1 MSGGVVYVRHAPER
15 GIDERAIR
23 DRLAKGAK
31 VTLRPPNEED
41 RASLDDLLRAYA
53 GFLAQS
59 GQDATETLA
68 LLDDPDAFRA
78 IRPGTEIVEQ
88 SVSTE

>member
-1 MSGGVVYVRHAPER
+1 M
-15 GIDERAIR
+15 DERAIR

-31 VTLRPPNEED
+31 VTLRAPSDED

-59 GQDATETLA
+59 GQDTTETLA